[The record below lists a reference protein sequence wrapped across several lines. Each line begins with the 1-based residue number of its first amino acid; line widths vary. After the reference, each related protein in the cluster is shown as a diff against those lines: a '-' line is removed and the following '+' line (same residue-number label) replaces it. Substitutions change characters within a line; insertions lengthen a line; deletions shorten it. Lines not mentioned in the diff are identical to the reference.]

1 VVKFLVSVR
10 PRLWHGVR
18 TIQKKG
24 HNFFEYF
31 FADVYGTVDALV
43 CLDCGLAD
51 VLLSEDES
59 LVSVDVPNRQSNA
72 EKMSTLQNC
81 VHGS

>member
-1 VVKFLVSVR
+1 MACFSCRSENVKAFTSEINIRFPGRANLTKSL
-10 PRLWHGVR
+10 PAFPKL
-18 TIQKKG
+18 
-24 HNFFEYF
+24 
-31 FADVYGTVDALV
+31 LV